1 MRVRPPI
8 QSQVRFANESERR
21 LAELFDLIGT
31 PWLYEPVEFVL
42 HWDDVGR
49 ARSAFR
55 PDFYLPEHDLF
66 VELTTMRQQLVT
78 QKNRKLRRLR
88 ELHPEINATIF
99 YRRDFLR
106 LSEPG
111 FLVDLLQAPPALT
124 VDAA

>member
-1 MRVRPPI
+1 M
-8 QSQVRFANESERR
+8 
-21 LAELFDLIGT
+21 

-42 HWDDVGR
+42 HWGEDGR

-55 PDFYLPEHDLF
+55 PDFYLPDHDLF
-66 VELTTMRQQLVT
+66 VELTTMKQYLVT

-106 LSEPG
+106 LAEPG
-111 FLVDLLQAPPALT
+111 FLVDLLKAPPALT
-124 VDAA
+124 YTAA

>member
-1 MRVRPPI
+1 LRSLPPDPFK
-8 QSQVRFANESERR
+8 VRFANDSERR
-21 LAELFDLIGT
+21 LAEMFDVIGT
-31 PWLYEPVEFVL
+31 PWLYEPVEFIL
-42 HWDDVGR
+42 HWDEIGR

-66 VELTTMRQQLVT
+66 VELTTMCQQLVT

-106 LSEPG
+106 LTEPG
-111 FLVDLLQAPPALT
+111 FLVDLLKAPQALT
-124 VDAA
+124 VEAA